1 MRNADRVHARW
12 LILHTNNWAN
22 GLGFLA
28 FVAPPGASAQQ
39 QLHHEPESP
48 EETKGWDTPKKT
60 RKS

>member
-22 GLGFLA
+22 
-28 FVAPPGASAQQ
+28 APPGASAQQ

-48 EETKGWDTPKKT
+48 EETKGWDTQKKT
-60 RKS
+60 MEIIEKAYITI